1 MLTAINGEIGS
12 NAVVGDFNTPL
23 TPMDRSSRQNN
34 TVLTDTT
41 DQMIDLIYITQ
52 YTT

>member
-1 MLTAINGEIGS
+1 MLTAIKGEIGS

-41 DQMIDLIYITQ
+41 DQIDLIYITQ